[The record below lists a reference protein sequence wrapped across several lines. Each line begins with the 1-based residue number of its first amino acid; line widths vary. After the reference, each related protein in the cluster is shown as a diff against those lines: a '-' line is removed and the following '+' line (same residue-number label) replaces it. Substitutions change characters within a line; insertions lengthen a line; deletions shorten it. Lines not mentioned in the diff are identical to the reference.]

1 MPEPQARVFVV
12 DDGASVREAVDSL
25 TRSVG
30 LRVETFASVQEFLA
44 CPRADMPSCVVLDV
58 RLPGLS
64 GFDLQKRM
72 AEVNI
77 EIPVVFITGHGD
89 VPMSVRAIKA
99 DRWGFCI
106 PPRR

>member
-1 MPEPQARVFVV
+1 MLPPPNHVPDPIFGIGPGVAHAPPYTTELANGVRGLGE
-12 DDGASVREAVDSL
+12 GAVA
-25 TRSVG
+25 
-30 LRVETFASVQEFLA
+30 FADQH
-44 CPRADMPSCVVLDV
+44 
-58 RLPGLS
+58 
-64 GFDLQKRM
+64 LQKRM
-72 AEVNI
+72 VEVNI

>member
-1 MPEPQARVFVV
+1 M
-12 DDGASVREAVDSL
+12 
-25 TRSVG
+25 RSVG
-30 LRVETFASVQEFLA
+30 LRVETFAAVQEFLA
-44 CPRADMPSCVVLDV
+44 RPRADMPSCVVLDV